1 MALDREHRQ
10 PGQVERGDLLKQI
23 KGVKQLEKLSR
34 YELDAVIL
42 LVKFEISSQKHRG
55 DLLGEANARMWKQ
68 VLNKL
73 QPQKT
78 I

>member
-1 MALDREHRQ
+1 M
-10 PGQVERGDLLKQI
+10 
-23 KGVKQLEKLSR
+23 EKLSQ

-42 LVKFEISSQKHRG
+42 LVKFEIAQQGKRG
-55 DLLGEANARMWKQ
+55 DLLGETNARMWKQ

-73 QPQKT
+73 QPPT

>member
-1 MALDREHRQ
+1 M
-10 PGQVERGDLLKQI
+10 
-23 KGVKQLEKLSR
+23 EKLSQ

-42 LVKFEISSQKHRG
+42 LIKFEIAQQSKRG
-55 DLLGEANARMWKQ
+55 DLLGETNARMWKE

-78 I
+78 TI